1 MRDVHHGDTHSV
13 SSDGNEK
20 VSTPTN
26 AGIPVKRF
34 DEGIAYGQHTPL
46 RGNPP
51 PPNTNIAGSAVTA
64 GNFV

>member
-1 MRDVHHGDTHSV
+1 MRDVHHGDTQSV

-20 VSTPTN
+20 ASTPTN
-26 AGIPVKRF
+26 TGMPVKRF
-34 DEGIAYGQHTPL
+34 DESMAYGPL

-51 PPNTNIAGSAVTA
+51 PPVNHMPGSTNTA

>member
-20 VSTPTN
+20 ASTPTN
-26 AGIPVKRF
+26 ADMPVKRF
-34 DEGIAYGQHTPL
+34 DEGITYGQHTPL

-51 PPNTNIAGSAVTA
+51 PPNNNIASSATPA

>member
-20 VSTPTN
+20 VSTPTDT
-26 AGIPVKRF
+26 GMPVKRF
-34 DEGIAYGQHTPL
+34 DEGVAYGQHTPL

-51 PPNTNIAGSAVTA
+51 PGNYVASSAHPA
-64 GNFV
+64 ENFV